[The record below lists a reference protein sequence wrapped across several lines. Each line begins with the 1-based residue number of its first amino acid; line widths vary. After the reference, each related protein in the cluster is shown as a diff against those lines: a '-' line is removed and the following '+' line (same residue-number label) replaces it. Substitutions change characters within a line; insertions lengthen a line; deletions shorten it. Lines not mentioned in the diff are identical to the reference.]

1 LHRSAHCSSPAVDY
15 NASRQCLLDDAA
27 INGVMM
33 RILCADD
40 DESIRMLLEVALG
53 LDPEIHAEIVESG
66 ESALARAQEQ
76 WDVVLL
82 DAMMPGLDGEE
93 TCRRLKADPRSAGIP
108 VFFLTA
114 ITDDAERRR
123 LAESGAAGFL
133 PKPFDPFT
141 LADAL
146 RSELAKLGG

>member
-1 LHRSAHCSSPAVDY
+1 
-15 NASRQCLLDDAA
+15 
-27 INGVMM
+27 M

-53 LDPEIHAEIVESG
+53 LDPDLHAEIVDSG
-66 ESALARAQEQ
+66 ESALARAHEG
-76 WDVVLL
+76 WDVMVL
-82 DAMMPGLDGEE
+82 DAMMPGLDGEQ
-93 TCRRLKADPRSAGIP
+93 TCRRLKADPRTAAIP

-114 ITDDAERRR
+114 ITEDRERQR

-146 RSELAKLGG
+146 RSELEKLGG